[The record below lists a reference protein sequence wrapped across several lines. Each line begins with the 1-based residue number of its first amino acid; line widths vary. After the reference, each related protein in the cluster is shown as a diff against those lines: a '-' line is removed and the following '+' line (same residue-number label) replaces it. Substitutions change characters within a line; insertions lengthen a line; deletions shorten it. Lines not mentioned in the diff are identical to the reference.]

1 MTDPHKVAIPRDL
14 VIGLE
19 RTKCPGAC
27 PDYSLFIHCDGKI
40 AYEGRHYVAVKGQ
53 RQGRIQ
59 KASIRRLVDEFYRI
73 DFFSL
78 KDRYDP
84 IASDGA
90 ITKTSIRIDGKTK
103 KVVNYHPSQAPED
116 LYNLEKMI
124 DEVTRSERWVRLK
137 SGWPAGAGALSS
149 SRFRNRYE

>member
-1 MTDPHKVAIPRDL
+1 MANPHRVAIPKDL

-27 PDYSLFIHCDGKI
+27 PDYLLLIHGDGKI
-40 AYEGRHYVAVKGQ
+40 TYEGRHYVAVKGK

-59 KASIRRLVDEFYRI
+59 KASIKRLVDEFYRI

-78 KDRYDP
+78 KNRYDP

-90 ITKTSIRIDGKTK
+90 ITKTSIRVNGKTK
-103 KVVNYHPSQAPED
+103 KVVNCHPSQA
-116 LYNLEKMI
+116 
-124 DEVTRSERWVRLK
+124 
-137 SGWPAGAGALSS
+137 
-149 SRFRNRYE
+149 